1 MCVNKARGH
10 NAAVYIYVLRI
21 GVLKICTE
29 CNDFSVFKSNIAR
42 EFIADDR
49 YDFSVFQYFH
59 FLTSKITMFSWF
71 PLLNLTHLLL

>member
-1 MCVNKARGH
+1 MRVNKARGH
-10 NAAVYIYVLRI
+10 NTAVYIYVLRI

>member
-10 NAAVYIYVLRI
+10 DAAVYVYVLRI

-59 FLTSKITMFSWF
+59 FLPPILQCFHGF
-71 PLLNLTHLLL
+71 RY